1 MSTSKEANLP
11 WQEKGGGFQRL
22 KRRRSLKQW
31 HSSSKE
37 SLDGIFVVIFGDFL
51 LIWAHGLSVVDVWML
66 VSMYN
71 NSCVASCWWSQS
83 IFDEIS
89 MARITHVTIMHDSN
103 LTTTTTMMVVISFL
117 RRLIL
122 RVSQAMLRE

>member
-1 MSTSKEANLP
+1 MAREGWWVPETKEEEEPKAMAFVKDPSST
-11 WQEKGGGFQRL
+11 
-22 KRRRSLKQW
+22 
-31 HSSSKE
+31 SKE

-51 LIWAHGLSVVDVWML
+51 LRWAHGLSVVDVWML